1 MSYLCIVIQ
10 KARKITCPVGEK
22 YLPDWENKKGLMKR
36 TGKHRKTRQQPRF
49 SHGKAFQKTKVM
61 KPRLQASKRVV
72 SQSTS
77 SKRNLRK
84 EEKAKLSRGQKK
96 IMNQNMKA
104 FIRYLIVAICSAIV
118 TFLSSSC
125 TAGLV
130 IGKNQRQHQENNIST
145 KVDSTYYVPTITIR

>member
-1 MSYLCIVIQ
+1 MIQ

-22 YLPDWENKKGLMKR
+22 YLPDWGNKKGLMKR

-84 EEKAKLSRGQKK
+84 EEKTKLSRGQKK

-145 KVDSTYYVPTITIR
+145 KVDSTYYVQTITIR

>member
-1 MSYLCIVIQ
+1 
-10 KARKITCPVGEK
+10 
-22 YLPDWENKKGLMKR
+22 
-36 TGKHRKTRQQPRF
+36 
-49 SHGKAFQKTKVM
+49 M

-96 IMNQNMKA
+96 DYEPEHEGIHQVSH
-104 FIRYLIVAICSAIV
+104 RGDL
-118 TFLSSSC
+118 LSHRHLPIQLLHGR
-125 TAGLV
+125 TR

-145 KVDSTYYVPTITIR
+145 KVDSTYCVPTITIR

>member
-1 MSYLCIVIQ
+1 MIQ

-22 YLPDWENKKGLMKR
+22 YLPNWGNKKGLKKR

-84 EEKAKLSRGQKK
+84 EEKAKLSRGQEK

-145 KVDSTYYVPTITIR
+145 KVDSTYCVPTITIR